1 MNKKFKNKIFVIV
14 TNLLSKTWRYK
25 IKGIVPRD
33 KAIIVFWHGLMLPCW
48 KIFSDNNPTA
58 VISTSKDGQILA
70 DLLKKW
76 NFDFIR
82 GSSSKGGKEVLEKI
96 IEKSKSNAVLI
107 TPDGP
112 KGPHRKFKAG
122 AVVAAQRAQ
131 VPLYLLKADIKNKL
145 LFKKSWDKFEFP
157 LPFSLINIIISDPLM
172 IAKELDKEAVGKIIS
187 NIEEQML

>member
-1 MNKKFKNKIFVIV
+1 MNKKLKHKLFVIV

-33 KAIIVFWHGLMLPCW
+33 NGIIVFWHGLMLPCW
-48 KIFSDNNPTA
+48 KFFSDNKPIA
-58 VISTSKDGQILA
+58 VVSTSKDGQILVE
-70 DLLKKW
+70 LLKIW

-96 IEKSKSNAVLI
+96 IEKSKSNLVLI

-122 AVVAAQRAQ
+122 AIVAAQRAH
-131 VPLYLLKADIKNKL
+131 VPLYLLKADIENKL

-157 LPFSLINIIISDPLM
+157 LPFSLINLNISDPLI
-172 IAKELDKEAVGKIIS
+172 IANEMDKDAVGRIIS